1 MSYWLSMCSGFL
13 KIMIFQ
19 QCSRD
24 GHGMCDGSAR
34 CCACSQHLLSCIM
47 FLLYVM
53 TGLLGHVTPV
63 RDDRPL
69 GHIVHSAQLSQL
81 SRKRPSLEVSSIQ
94 EEKRKKCTS
103 NVGTCAQCL
112 VMFLLSLTRTPWS
125 AWPTFHSS
133 WWYRTLHCVV
143 MVAMQLP
150 TLWLDAVARLIGY
163 PTRWKG
169 WTGNKWMHRIHSL
182 QQMKFKWSSIWLIC
196 ALSTSDFQFYI
207 RSW

>member
-1 MSYWLSMCSGFL
+1 MYWWVHPLTSSILSLRHFLSSSITSELMSYWLSMCSGFL

-19 QCSRD
+19 QCSRN

-150 TLWLDAVARLIGY
+150 RSQIAHNNYL
-163 PTRWKG
+163 
-169 WTGNKWMHRIHSL
+169 
-182 QQMKFKWSSIWLIC
+182 
-196 ALSTSDFQFYI
+196 LSKYQNLS
-207 RSW
+207 